1 MIFIIMSKISLLKN
15 LSDLLVE
22 QGGKYGEMIDPST
35 GKKVGDAIGSLDLT
49 DPSNVTKR
57 TPKNL
62 KYSETGQSIVDAA
75 VTQLG
80 KPYSWGDETPEEGFD
95 CSGLVTWAY
104 NQAGVTIPRGTAE
117 SLRNQA
123 KVVDKSEVVPGDM
136 IFFDNGPS
144 RAGADHIGIVHSID
158 GEKINMIHSES
169 TATGV
174 KITNDILNGYYGG
187 TFMNF
192 GRIE

>member
-1 MIFIIMSKISLLKN
+1 MIFINMSKISLLKN

-35 GKKVGDAIGSLDLT
+35 GEKVGDEIGSLDFT
-49 DPSNVTKR
+49 DQANIIKR
-57 TPKNL
+57 LPKNL
-62 KYSETGQSIVDAA
+62 KFSETGESIVDAA
-75 VTQLG
+75 ETQLG

-95 CSGLVTWAY
+95 CSGLVTWSY
-104 NQAGVTIPRGTAE
+104 NQAGVNITRGTAE

-123 KVVDKSEVVPGDM
+123 KVIDKSEVVPGDM
-136 IFFDNGPS
+136 IFFDTGS
-144 RAGADHIGIVHSID
+144 GRSGADHIGIVHSID

-169 TATGV
+169 TGTGV
-174 KITNDILNGYYGG
+174 KITNDILNGYYGSHL
-187 TFMNF
+187 MNF